1 MQEVKSWSNGKCL
14 PPKSISHEFKYGN
27 QLMQGRNHP
36 WIGGQWPPRFFVFL
50 NIYICTNFGNFVL

>member
-14 PPKSISHEFKYGN
+14 PPKSIGHEFKYGN

-36 WIGGQWPPRFFVFL
+36 WIGGA
-50 NIYICTNFGNFVL
+50 